1 MKSTYR
7 QRDYLLG
14 EKLNKEF
21 NTTIFKN
28 KLNSDIK
35 IYDDV
40 IFPFKIRDENFIKRY
55 IKYVRPSDW
64 TKISYSIPLS
74 EKFIEENI
82 FNLNFEN
89 LSRYQKLS
97 KNFINKYSELIS
109 FPVLLNKNDFSNDIE
124 FLKDLYNKGKI
135 NLIDIYRTQ
144 NLSKENLKTFTDN
157 KEEINTALS
166 YKKVVKFEFKEKDKF
181 QKIIINNK
189 NYYIGYSFYFLHNKH
204 SGFIINRVSYD
215 LTIKNDS
222 VLIEKLDN
230 LNKGILL
237 LTLDKIKNI
246 LRPLRINLGVFIFKH
261 IFKESDIISSGY
273 ESVTLNR
280 CKLISI
286 YEINKGVFFKSKR
299 VNNNLKQKIFN
310 EL

>member
-35 IYDDV
+35 IYEDV

-55 IKYVRPSDW
+55 IKYIRPSDW

-97 KNFINKYSELIS
+97 KNFINKYSDLIS
-109 FPVLLNKNDFSNDIE
+109 FSALLNKNDFSNDIE

-144 NLSKENLKTFTDN
+144 NLSKEDLKNFTDN

-166 YKKVVKFEFKEKDKF
+166 YKKVKFEFKERNKF
-181 QKIIINNK
+181 QEIIINNK
-189 NYYIGYSFYFLHNKH
+189 NYYIGYSFYFIHNKP
-204 SGFIINRVSYD
+204 SEFIINRVSYD

-246 LRPLRINLGVFIFKH
+246 LKPLRINFGFFIFKH

-273 ESVTLNR
+273 ESVTLNKCR
-280 CKLISI
+280 LISI